1 MEKKTI
7 KVFVSMSFIGRT
19 REKVFFILHD
29 VKVRLE
35 CTYFSGYDV
44 KCICNFDYE
53 APEKGIKKI
62 HQLGNAIKIMAE
74 CDAFIALVDPRKMK
88 PVALGCKLEE
98 KIWRT
103 YGEQDKVLY
112 VIDDYGLF

>member
-7 KVFVSMSFIGRT
+7 RVFVSMPFRGRT

-29 VKVRLE
+29 VKVKLE
-35 CTYFSGYDV
+35 CTYFSEYDV

-53 APEKGIKKI
+53 APKGGIKKI

-74 CDAFIALVDPRKMK
+74 CDAFVVLVDSKKKK
-88 PVALGCKLEE
+88 PVTLGCKLEE